1 MSKSLIFFLKNLYL
15 IASLQEDKN
24 FQLQA
29 RLALKDEEIEKLQ
42 AEKNICIEKQ
52 EVAEK
57 ERAQA
62 KQDKMEVIF
71 MYETRIKGMKRKM
84 PQPKETAEIAI
95 QTESDESENSGKFED
110 QAADESVENGDQRTM
125 SAGARLQMSSFQ
137 MVHIIPEKRPK
148 TADNSILKERMTFL
162 VDKKL
167 SKKFFQRF

>member
-1 MSKSLIFFLKNLYL
+1 M

-29 RLALKDEEIEKLQ
+29 RLALKDEEIERLE
-42 AEKNICIEKQ
+42 AEKSICIEKQ
-52 EVAEK
+52 EIAEK

-95 QTESDESENSGKFED
+95 QTESDQSENSGKFED
-110 QAADESVENGDQRTM
+110 HSADKSVENGEQRTM

-148 TADNSILKERMTFL
+148 TADNSILKERMTFH
-162 VDKKL
+162 VDR
-167 SKKFFQRF
+167 KFFKYFYYFKLI